1 MSPVRVR
8 IETLAAQ
15 WERSA
20 IALPGLLPSP
30 PLSAGELWEVLVRA
44 AAQYRPGGDG
54 LAAIG
59 ARPFDIRFSVD
70 HALRLTD
77 VGRLLPHPED
87 GSIEGWIA
95 RAARALD
102 GRPFELIVNEAQSYS
117 SLLWRR
123 LRQLLAPLAECVDL
137 ASTRAEAA
145 LFVRTQTVTTLGV
158 HRDDASVLLFPLAGT
173 KTMLVWPSSVLPS
186 APVSTLDYGEW
197 RPRAT
202 VLTGGPGD
210 ALYWPSDCWHVGES
224 NSSWTASLNLGF
236 HLGRSPA
243 SVLAQTVRELLEQ
256 DAGGRAEGGG
266 PGPDP
271 ADLLGS
277 LRRMVLGD
285 RLERALRSESLARR
299 SAMGFTRCP
308 GGPSGVSAGSE
319 IQQAPDCPVLAEPW
333 GEGQLLLAANGR
345 RFQATATPAV
355 DRLLA
360 ALRAGE
366 RHTLES
372 LAAACAGS
380 DADEERYLR
389 TLLERLVAAG
399 AVEARTP

>member
-1 MSPVRVR
+1 MR

-30 PLSAGELWEVLVRA
+30 PLSAVELWEVLVRA
-44 AAQYRPGGDG
+44 AAGYRPGGDG

-77 VGRLLPHPED
+77 VGRLLPRPED

-95 RAARALD
+95 RAEGALD

-117 SLLWRR
+117 PLLWRR
-123 LRQLLAPLAECVDL
+123 LRRLLAPLAECVDL

-158 HRDDASVLLFPLAGT
+158 HRDDASVLLFPLTGT

-186 APVSTLDYGEW
+186 ASVPVSTLDYEEW

-256 DAGGRAEGGG
+256 DADGGAEGGG
-266 PGPDP
+266 PSPDP
-271 ADLLGS
+271 VDLLSS
-277 LRRMVLGD
+277 LRRMVQGD

-308 GGPSGVSAGSE
+308 VEPARVSAGSE
-319 IQQAPDCPVLAEPW
+319 IQQAPDCPVLTEPW

-345 RFQATATPAV
+345 RFLATATPAV

-380 DADEERYLR
+380 DAEEERYLR

>member
-1 MSPVRVR
+1 MS

-20 IALPGLLPSP
+20 TALPGLLPSA

-44 AAQYRPGGDG
+44 AAGYRPGGDG

-77 VGRLLPHPED
+77 VGRLLPRPED

-95 RAARALD
+95 RATRAVD
-102 GRPFELIVNEAQSYS
+102 GRPFELIINEAQSYS
-117 SLLWRR
+117 PLLWRR
-123 LRQLLAPLAECVDL
+123 LRRLLAPLAECVDL

-173 KTMLVWPSSVLPS
+173 KTMLVWPSSVLPTES
-186 APVSTLDYGEW
+186 APVSTLDYEEW
-197 RPRAT
+197 RPRAA

-224 NSSWTASLNLGF
+224 DSSWTASLNLGF
-236 HLGRSPA
+236 HLGGSPA

-256 DAGGRAEGGG
+256 DAGCRAEGGG
-266 PGPDP
+266 PGPAP

-308 GGPSGVSAGSE
+308 AEPSTLAAGSE
-319 IQQAPDCPVLAEPW
+319 IQQAPDCPILAEPW

-345 RFQATATPAV
+345 RFLATATPAV

-372 LAAACAGS
+372 LAAACAGG
-380 DADEERYLR
+380 DAEEERYLR

-399 AVEARTP
+399 AVEARTH